1 MPNYEPYKDFNAEY
15 VKLIQRLKE
24 KYNEKAQ
31 SLVIIKVLI
40 RFLSCRQFFTL
51 NLDQPWFFGWSL
63 KFFNLFLLF
72 LDHFRP
78 LSFDLGRIIVPIITS
93 MNLVLLAFI

>member
-31 SLVIIKVLI
+31 SLVIIKVYSKPVTYFCKI
-40 RFLSCRQFFTL
+40 
-51 NLDQPWFFGWSL
+51 
-63 KFFNLFLLF
+63 K
-72 LDHFRP
+72 
-78 LSFDLGRIIVPIITS
+78 GRVNDPAEATKITEAEAIKIQKKILQKSEII
-93 MNLVLLAFI
+93 FE